1 MVKSLIA
8 LGWLRDLMLVLLLC
22 VGNHIRQSSPTIGVT
37 ILVGTAVI
45 FAERFVW
52 SWHLCDLRDKEAD
65 SPQR

>member
-1 MVKSLIA
+1 LVKSLIA

-37 ILVGTAVI
+37 ILVGTLVI

-52 SWHLCDLRDKEAD
+52 SWHLCDLRDKEAG